1 MQLPDDPLL
10 AKAQTAFLWACQL
23 DVETAKP
30 GNVSVGSAGH
40 GMTAAQ
46 FIASADAAAS
56 ALFTR
61 GATVG
66 ARILD
71 AVRRTRDV
79 AGCNTNLGIVL
90 LVAPLAAALELLA
103 DHDETDVASTIT
115 AWRTA
120 TEKVLAELDLD
131 DTRAAYRAIAL
142 ANPGGLGDAPEQSV
156 HEDPTVDLRTAMTLA
171 AARDSIARQYASG
184 FRDVF
189 ETGLDAVRHSAGR
202 NVSRQPRSRSA
213 TLVTLDVF
221 LAFLSGWP
229 DSHIVRKHGLTV
241 AQSVTDEAR
250 RRHDAMRRGALADE
264 LRSLVAWDFELKAHG
279 INPGTSADLT
289 VATLFVAAV
298 VGDIEPPCC
307 IEHPATGSDWH
318 GT

>member
-1 MQLPDDPLL
+1 MDSHDPPSP
-10 AKAQTAFLWACQL
+10 ARARAAFLRACRL
-23 DVETAKP
+23 DVETMKP
-30 GNVSVGSAGH
+30 GNVSVDSAGH

-56 ALFTR
+56 ALFTH

-71 AVRRTRDV
+71 AVSRTRDV

-90 LVAPLAAALELLA
+90 LIAPLAAALDLLA
-103 DHDETDVASTIT
+103 DSPADDV

-120 TEKVLAELDLD
+120 TQSVLAALDLD
-131 DTRAAYRAIAL
+131 DARAAYRAIAL

-156 HEDPTVDLRTAMTLA
+156 HELPTVDLRAAMALA
-171 AARDSIARQYASG
+171 ADRDSVARQYANG

-189 ETGLDAVRHSAGR
+189 ETGLDTARRVQRPGQS
-202 NVSRQPRSRSA
+202 QPA
-213 TLVTLDVF
+213 TVVTLDVF

-229 DSHIVRKHGLTV
+229 DSHIVRKHGLPV
-241 AQSVTDEAR
+241 AQSVTREAR
-250 RRHDAMRRGALADE
+250 SRYEAMHRALARDTLADE
-264 LRSLVAWDFELKAHG
+264 LLTLGAWDAELKVQG

-289 VATLFVAAV
+289 VATLFVAGV
-298 VGDIEPPCC
+298 VDGI
-307 IEHPATGSDWH
+307 
-318 GT
+318 